1 MPPKKKV
8 NLPED
13 PKERTD
19 EILRRMLS
27 MPPDPRLKTK
37 KSVKKKGR

>member
-1 MPPKKKV
+1 MPPKKKD

-19 EILRRMLS
+19 EVLRRMLRT
-27 MPPDPRLKTK
+27 PPDPRLKK
-37 KSVKKKGR
+37 KSIKKGKR